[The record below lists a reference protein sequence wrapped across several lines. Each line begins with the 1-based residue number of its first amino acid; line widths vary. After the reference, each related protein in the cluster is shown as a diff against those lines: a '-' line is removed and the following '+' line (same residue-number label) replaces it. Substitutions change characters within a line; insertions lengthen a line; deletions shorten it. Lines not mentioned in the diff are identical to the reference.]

1 MKWIVPVQILLKKN
15 KSFGFTICTVKDNDD
30 YDLND
35 NPARDENNE
44 IAGGDWRLARDIV
57 V

>member
-1 MKWIVPVQILLKKN
+1 MVPVQILLKKN
-15 KSFGFTICTVKDNDD
+15 KSFGFTICTVEDNDD